1 MVHVTVKGNGAPQ
14 NSEFELSHSQHNIRR
29 DRPDQEHRQHRRPVL
44 VVVQPLRPA
53 IAQVPR
59 AEDKD
64 DRRVRDGD
72 ERDPGEEP
80 RADQPDRV
88 LGRDEVEQRRRDRA
102 DVDGEVE
109 PFLRC
114 GAREEQRCAVMSV
127 SPVRQRGMVVMC
139 VMRAVSTHH
148 YLPSREEQVKLT
160 KKVRSVAK

>member
-1 MVHVTVKGNGAPQ
+1 MEVRRVCVLWYDSYLTY
-14 NSEFELSHSQHNIRR
+14 SQHDIRR
-29 DRPDQEHRQHRRPVL
+29 ERPDQEHRQHRRPVL

-88 LGRDEVEQRRRDRA
+88 LGRDEVEQRRRDCA
-102 DVDGEVE
+102 DVDTEVQ
-109 PFLRC
+109 PFLR
-114 GAREEQRCAVMSV
+114 RIV
-127 SPVRQRGMVVMC
+127 SQSCRDFER
-139 VMRAVSTHH
+139 
-148 YLPSREEQVKLT
+148 PSKALT
-160 KKVRSVAK
+160 KNVRSAAK